1 MDSSTF
7 GLTGAG
13 SYVTDVQYATQMS
26 YSGIYIHA
34 APWSVYAQGNT
45 NTSHGCVNVSV
56 ENAAWV
62 FNNMKRGDIVEVKNT
77 QGETLNGSDGLGDW
91 NIPWKTWKAG
101 NSEG

>member
-1 MDSSTF
+1 M
-7 GLTGAG
+7 
-13 SYVTDVQYATQMS
+13 
-26 YSGIYIHA
+26 
-34 APWSVYAQGNT
+34 YAQGNT
-45 NTSHGCVNVSV
+45 NTSHGCINVTV

-101 NSEG
+101 NTEG